1 MNAAEP
7 KHSVLRRLSKRRRSA
22 QTVKTLPRTKWAG
35 ASPELLPVHPM
46 QPGLTVCR
54 RGKSRE
60 ASNGFFGRGLKSNG
74 KYGIIETSR
83 SGEYAVPGDRN
94 RPEICTLSQTA
105 VRRILM
111 SEEYGN
117 DFITLTDEE
126 GNEVELEHLDTL
138 EYEGETYMAFVQAND
153 TPEEVLDEDSAELI
167 ILKVEPEDGEDML
180 VTIDDDDLLDTIFN
194 LFVERL
200 EAEDEGGEDVD
211 FSDDEA

>member
-1 MNAAEP
+1 
-7 KHSVLRRLSKRRRSA
+7 
-22 QTVKTLPRTKWAG
+22 
-35 ASPELLPVHPM
+35 
-46 QPGLTVCR
+46 
-54 RGKSRE
+54 
-60 ASNGFFGRGLKSNG
+60 
-74 KYGIIETSR
+74 
-83 SGEYAVPGDRN
+83 
-94 RPEICTLSQTA
+94 
-105 VRRILM
+105 M

-138 EYEGETYMAFVQAND
+138 EYEGETYMAFVQGND

-211 FSDDEA
+211 FSDDEE

>member
-1 MNAAEP
+1 
-7 KHSVLRRLSKRRRSA
+7 
-22 QTVKTLPRTKWAG
+22 
-35 ASPELLPVHPM
+35 
-46 QPGLTVCR
+46 
-54 RGKSRE
+54 
-60 ASNGFFGRGLKSNG
+60 
-74 KYGIIETSR
+74 
-83 SGEYAVPGDRN
+83 
-94 RPEICTLSQTA
+94 
-105 VRRILM
+105 M

-126 GNEVELEHLDTL
+126 GNEVEPEHLDTL

-211 FSDDEA
+211 FSDDEE

>member
-1 MNAAEP
+1 
-7 KHSVLRRLSKRRRSA
+7 
-22 QTVKTLPRTKWAG
+22 
-35 ASPELLPVHPM
+35 
-46 QPGLTVCR
+46 
-54 RGKSRE
+54 
-60 ASNGFFGRGLKSNG
+60 
-74 KYGIIETSR
+74 
-83 SGEYAVPGDRN
+83 
-94 RPEICTLSQTA
+94 
-105 VRRILM
+105 M

-211 FSDDEA
+211 

>member
-1 MNAAEP
+1 
-7 KHSVLRRLSKRRRSA
+7 
-22 QTVKTLPRTKWAG
+22 
-35 ASPELLPVHPM
+35 
-46 QPGLTVCR
+46 
-54 RGKSRE
+54 
-60 ASNGFFGRGLKSNG
+60 
-74 KYGIIETSR
+74 
-83 SGEYAVPGDRN
+83 
-94 RPEICTLSQTA
+94 
-105 VRRILM
+105 M

-153 TPEEVLDEDSAELI
+153 TPEEVLNEDSAELI

-211 FSDDEA
+211 FSDDEE

>member
-1 MNAAEP
+1 
-7 KHSVLRRLSKRRRSA
+7 
-22 QTVKTLPRTKWAG
+22 
-35 ASPELLPVHPM
+35 
-46 QPGLTVCR
+46 
-54 RGKSRE
+54 
-60 ASNGFFGRGLKSNG
+60 
-74 KYGIIETSR
+74 
-83 SGEYAVPGDRN
+83 
-94 RPEICTLSQTA
+94 
-105 VRRILM
+105 M

-200 EAEDEGGEDVD
+200 EAEDKGGEDVD
-211 FSDDEA
+211 FSDDEE

>member
-1 MNAAEP
+1 
-7 KHSVLRRLSKRRRSA
+7 
-22 QTVKTLPRTKWAG
+22 
-35 ASPELLPVHPM
+35 
-46 QPGLTVCR
+46 
-54 RGKSRE
+54 
-60 ASNGFFGRGLKSNG
+60 
-74 KYGIIETSR
+74 
-83 SGEYAVPGDRN
+83 
-94 RPEICTLSQTA
+94 
-105 VRRILM
+105 M

-117 DFITLTDEE
+117 DFITMTDEE

-211 FSDDEA
+211 FSDDEE

>member
-1 MNAAEP
+1 
-7 KHSVLRRLSKRRRSA
+7 
-22 QTVKTLPRTKWAG
+22 
-35 ASPELLPVHPM
+35 
-46 QPGLTVCR
+46 
-54 RGKSRE
+54 
-60 ASNGFFGRGLKSNG
+60 
-74 KYGIIETSR
+74 
-83 SGEYAVPGDRN
+83 
-94 RPEICTLSQTA
+94 
-105 VRRILM
+105 M

-138 EYEGETYMAFVQAND
+138 EYEGETYMAFVQATD

-200 EAEDEGGEDVD
+200 EAEDEGAEDVD
-211 FSDDEA
+211 FSDDEE

>member
-1 MNAAEP
+1 
-7 KHSVLRRLSKRRRSA
+7 
-22 QTVKTLPRTKWAG
+22 
-35 ASPELLPVHPM
+35 
-46 QPGLTVCR
+46 
-54 RGKSRE
+54 
-60 ASNGFFGRGLKSNG
+60 
-74 KYGIIETSR
+74 
-83 SGEYAVPGDRN
+83 
-94 RPEICTLSQTA
+94 
-105 VRRILM
+105 M

-126 GNEVELEHLDTL
+126 GNEVELEHLDSL
-138 EYEGETYMAFVQAND
+138 VYEGETYMAFVQAND

-211 FSDDEA
+211 FSDDEE

>member
-1 MNAAEP
+1 
-7 KHSVLRRLSKRRRSA
+7 
-22 QTVKTLPRTKWAG
+22 
-35 ASPELLPVHPM
+35 
-46 QPGLTVCR
+46 
-54 RGKSRE
+54 
-60 ASNGFFGRGLKSNG
+60 
-74 KYGIIETSR
+74 
-83 SGEYAVPGDRN
+83 
-94 RPEICTLSQTA
+94 
-105 VRRILM
+105 M

-180 VTIDDDDLLDTIFN
+180 VTIDGDDLLDTIFN

-211 FSDDEA
+211 FSDDEE

>member
-1 MNAAEP
+1 
-7 KHSVLRRLSKRRRSA
+7 
-22 QTVKTLPRTKWAG
+22 
-35 ASPELLPVHPM
+35 
-46 QPGLTVCR
+46 
-54 RGKSRE
+54 
-60 ASNGFFGRGLKSNG
+60 
-74 KYGIIETSR
+74 
-83 SGEYAVPGDRN
+83 
-94 RPEICTLSQTA
+94 
-105 VRRILM
+105 M

-200 EAEDEGGEDVD
+200 EAEDEGSEDVD
-211 FSDDEA
+211 FSDDEE

>member
-1 MNAAEP
+1 
-7 KHSVLRRLSKRRRSA
+7 
-22 QTVKTLPRTKWAG
+22 
-35 ASPELLPVHPM
+35 
-46 QPGLTVCR
+46 
-54 RGKSRE
+54 
-60 ASNGFFGRGLKSNG
+60 
-74 KYGIIETSR
+74 
-83 SGEYAVPGDRN
+83 
-94 RPEICTLSQTA
+94 
-105 VRRILM
+105 M

-126 GNEVELEHLDTL
+126 GNKVELEHLDTL

-211 FSDDEA
+211 FSDDEE

>member
-1 MNAAEP
+1 
-7 KHSVLRRLSKRRRSA
+7 
-22 QTVKTLPRTKWAG
+22 
-35 ASPELLPVHPM
+35 
-46 QPGLTVCR
+46 
-54 RGKSRE
+54 
-60 ASNGFFGRGLKSNG
+60 
-74 KYGIIETSR
+74 
-83 SGEYAVPGDRN
+83 
-94 RPEICTLSQTA
+94 
-105 VRRILM
+105 M

-126 GNEVELEHLDTL
+126 GNEVELEHRDTL

-211 FSDDEA
+211 FSDDEE

>member
-1 MNAAEP
+1 
-7 KHSVLRRLSKRRRSA
+7 
-22 QTVKTLPRTKWAG
+22 
-35 ASPELLPVHPM
+35 
-46 QPGLTVCR
+46 
-54 RGKSRE
+54 
-60 ASNGFFGRGLKSNG
+60 
-74 KYGIIETSR
+74 
-83 SGEYAVPGDRN
+83 
-94 RPEICTLSQTA
+94 
-105 VRRILM
+105 M

-138 EYEGETYMAFVQAND
+138 EYEGETYMAFVQATD

-200 EAEDEGGEDVD
+200 EAEDEGEGAEDVD
-211 FSDDEA
+211 FSDDEE

>member
-1 MNAAEP
+1 
-7 KHSVLRRLSKRRRSA
+7 
-22 QTVKTLPRTKWAG
+22 
-35 ASPELLPVHPM
+35 
-46 QPGLTVCR
+46 
-54 RGKSRE
+54 
-60 ASNGFFGRGLKSNG
+60 
-74 KYGIIETSR
+74 
-83 SGEYAVPGDRN
+83 
-94 RPEICTLSQTA
+94 
-105 VRRILM
+105 M

-126 GNEVELEHLDTL
+126 GNELELEHLDTL

-211 FSDDEA
+211 FSDDEE

>member
-1 MNAAEP
+1 
-7 KHSVLRRLSKRRRSA
+7 
-22 QTVKTLPRTKWAG
+22 
-35 ASPELLPVHPM
+35 
-46 QPGLTVCR
+46 
-54 RGKSRE
+54 
-60 ASNGFFGRGLKSNG
+60 
-74 KYGIIETSR
+74 
-83 SGEYAVPGDRN
+83 
-94 RPEICTLSQTA
+94 
-105 VRRILM
+105 M

-153 TPEEVLDEDSAELI
+153 TPEEVLEEDSAELI

-211 FSDDEA
+211 FSDDEE

>member
-1 MNAAEP
+1 
-7 KHSVLRRLSKRRRSA
+7 
-22 QTVKTLPRTKWAG
+22 
-35 ASPELLPVHPM
+35 
-46 QPGLTVCR
+46 
-54 RGKSRE
+54 
-60 ASNGFFGRGLKSNG
+60 
-74 KYGIIETSR
+74 
-83 SGEYAVPGDRN
+83 
-94 RPEICTLSQTA
+94 
-105 VRRILM
+105 M
-111 SEEYGN
+111 SEEYRN

-211 FSDDEA
+211 FSDDEE

>member
-1 MNAAEP
+1 
-7 KHSVLRRLSKRRRSA
+7 
-22 QTVKTLPRTKWAG
+22 
-35 ASPELLPVHPM
+35 
-46 QPGLTVCR
+46 
-54 RGKSRE
+54 
-60 ASNGFFGRGLKSNG
+60 
-74 KYGIIETSR
+74 
-83 SGEYAVPGDRN
+83 
-94 RPEICTLSQTA
+94 
-105 VRRILM
+105 M

>member
-1 MNAAEP
+1 
-7 KHSVLRRLSKRRRSA
+7 
-22 QTVKTLPRTKWAG
+22 
-35 ASPELLPVHPM
+35 
-46 QPGLTVCR
+46 
-54 RGKSRE
+54 
-60 ASNGFFGRGLKSNG
+60 
-74 KYGIIETSR
+74 
-83 SGEYAVPGDRN
+83 
-94 RPEICTLSQTA
+94 
-105 VRRILM
+105 M

-126 GNEVELEHLDTL
+126 GNEVELEH
-138 EYEGETYMAFVQAND
+138 D

-211 FSDDEA
+211 FSDDEE

>member
-1 MNAAEP
+1 
-7 KHSVLRRLSKRRRSA
+7 
-22 QTVKTLPRTKWAG
+22 
-35 ASPELLPVHPM
+35 
-46 QPGLTVCR
+46 
-54 RGKSRE
+54 
-60 ASNGFFGRGLKSNG
+60 
-74 KYGIIETSR
+74 
-83 SGEYAVPGDRN
+83 
-94 RPEICTLSQTA
+94 
-105 VRRILM
+105 M

-126 GNEVELEHLDTL
+126 GNEAELEHLDTL

-211 FSDDEA
+211 FSDDEE

>member
-1 MNAAEP
+1 
-7 KHSVLRRLSKRRRSA
+7 
-22 QTVKTLPRTKWAG
+22 
-35 ASPELLPVHPM
+35 
-46 QPGLTVCR
+46 
-54 RGKSRE
+54 
-60 ASNGFFGRGLKSNG
+60 
-74 KYGIIETSR
+74 
-83 SGEYAVPGDRN
+83 
-94 RPEICTLSQTA
+94 
-105 VRRILM
+105 M

-153 TPEEVLDEDSAELI
+153 TPEEVLDEDSVELI

-211 FSDDEA
+211 FSDDEE

>member
-1 MNAAEP
+1 
-7 KHSVLRRLSKRRRSA
+7 
-22 QTVKTLPRTKWAG
+22 
-35 ASPELLPVHPM
+35 
-46 QPGLTVCR
+46 
-54 RGKSRE
+54 
-60 ASNGFFGRGLKSNG
+60 
-74 KYGIIETSR
+74 
-83 SGEYAVPGDRN
+83 
-94 RPEICTLSQTA
+94 
-105 VRRILM
+105 M

-200 EAEDEGGEDVD
+200 EDEGGEDVD
-211 FSDDEA
+211 FSDDEE

>member
-1 MNAAEP
+1 
-7 KHSVLRRLSKRRRSA
+7 
-22 QTVKTLPRTKWAG
+22 
-35 ASPELLPVHPM
+35 
-46 QPGLTVCR
+46 
-54 RGKSRE
+54 
-60 ASNGFFGRGLKSNG
+60 
-74 KYGIIETSR
+74 
-83 SGEYAVPGDRN
+83 
-94 RPEICTLSQTA
+94 
-105 VRRILM
+105 M
-111 SEEYGN
+111 SEEYVN

-211 FSDDEA
+211 FSDDEE